1 MSRDIF
7 ERSLAGEPIPN
18 DDPESGKLSDV
29 LENARR
35 ITAELN
41 LSFHTPE
48 EVRALIH
55 CLGTEIDSTAT
66 VRTPFYTDFG
76 KFLRI
81 GPRTFINQ
89 LCCFMDRG
97 GIRIDEDVKIG
108 PRVNLITEN
117 HGLAPDER
125 HILTSH
131 GIHIKRNVWIG
142 AAATIMPGVTIGE
155 NSVVAAGAVVTRN
168 VPDNIV
174 VAGVPA
180 KVIKRL

>member
-18 DDPESGKLSDV
+18 DDPEFGKLSDV

-48 EVRALIH
+48 EVRVLIR
-55 CLGTEIDSTAT
+55 CLGAEIDSTAT

-97 GIRIDEDVKIG
+97 GIRIDKDVKIG

-142 AAATIMPGVTIGE
+142 AAATIMPGVTVGE
-155 NSVVAAGAVVTRN
+155 NSVVAAGAVVTRD
-168 VPDNIV
+168 VPDNVV
-174 VAGVPA
+174 VAGIPA
-180 KVIKRL
+180 KIIKKL